1 MQNKSSFNY
10 AEVQP
15 KDESNSIMRKICV
28 VTGTRA
34 EYGLLSRLMRM
45 IKDSQ
50 MTQLQV
56 IATNM
61 HLSPRFGNTYTEIE
75 KDGFTIN
82 YKVPIIDEESSND
95 SISTVLE
102 MSRGL
107 KGYAE
112 AYRDLKPDMLLILGD
127 RYEML
132 AAATA
137 ALIMRIP
144 IAHISGGAISEG
156 AFDDA
161 IRHSI
166 TKMSQLHFTEAE
178 DYRRRVIQ
186 LGEQPDRVFHVGA
199 LGVENIKKLPLM
211 NKKEIGADIKFK
223 IDKKTILVTYHP
235 VTLGNHTVEQDITE
249 FMNALSQRPD
259 IRVVFTMPN
268 SDTGSQFI
276 VDAINCFVKEN
287 PKRSVAYKSLG
298 VLRYLSVMKEVG
310 AVVGNSSSGL
320 VEVPSFGIPTL
331 NIGDRQKGRLAADS
345 VLNCDTDC
353 ESILTGLDRVL
364 SPEFMGIA
372 SRTQNPYD
380 KEGTAQAIFDVIS
393 TYPLF
398 QLNQK
403 IFYDIKQ

>member
-1 MQNKSSFNY
+1 
-10 AEVQP
+10 
-15 KDESNSIMRKICV
+15 MRKICV

-50 MTQLQV
+50 ETQLQLIV
-56 IATNM
+56 TNM
-61 HLSPRFGNTYTEIE
+61 HLSSKYGNTYKEIE
-75 KDGFTIN
+75 NDGFTIDR
-82 YKVPIIDEESSND
+82 KVPIIDENSNND
-95 SISTVLE
+95 SLSTVME

-112 AYRDLKPDMLLILGD
+112 AYQELKPDLLLILGD

-132 AAATA
+132 TAATA

-186 LGEQPDRVFHVGA
+186 LGEQPGRVFNVGA

-211 NKKEIGADIKFK
+211 SEEEIEADIKFK

-249 FMNALSQRPD
+249 FMNALCQRPD
-259 IRVVFTMPN
+259 IRVIFTMPN
-268 SDTGSQFI
+268 SDTGSQAI
-276 VDAINCFVKEN
+276 VEAINGFVAKNQE
-287 PKRSVAYKSLG
+287 RSVAYKSLG

-331 NIGDRQKGRLAADS
+331 NIGDRQKGRLAAES

-353 ESILTGLDRVL
+353 ESILAGLARVL
-364 SPEFMGIA
+364 SPEFIEIA
-372 SRTQNPYD
+372 SKSQNPYD
-380 KEGTAQAIFDVIS
+380 KEGTAKSIFDVIS
-393 TYPLF
+393 TYPLKE
-398 QLNQK
+398 LNQK
-403 IFYDIKQ
+403 HFYDIQ